1 MSVRFDA
8 ARAER
13 DFRAALIIAMKQL
26 QQELLDESQG
36 GMKTPEGRESLH
48 LGDIEETATL
58 ITAEVVG
65 GAWAAMDEWGTG
77 SLMDTSNPAYPSYRA
92 SELWNP
98 ARHDT
103 AIRGRPAGEYTDIFG
118 QRKTSTGK
126 RAGRLLEKSPKF
138 APQAPSHAMRDAMRW
153 MENGRM
159 QEVLSQL
166 MATFPWGK
174 YIVVGR

>member
-1 MSVRFDA
+1 
-8 ARAER
+8 
-13 DFRAALIIAMKQL
+13 
-26 QQELLDESQG
+26 
-36 GMKTPEGRESLH
+36 
-48 LGDIEETATL
+48 
-58 ITAEVVG
+58 
-65 GAWAAMDEWGTG
+65 
-77 SLMDTSNPAYPSYRA
+77 MDTSNPAYPSYRA

>member
-13 DFRAALIIAMKQL
+13 DFRAALIGAMKQL
-26 QQELLDESQG
+26 QNELLDDAQK
-36 GMKTPEGRESLH
+36 GMKTPQGRESLH
-48 LGDIEETATL
+48 LGDVEETAAL

-77 SLMDTSNPAYPSYRA
+77 SLMDTSNPAFPSYRA

-98 ARHDT
+98 ARPDT

-159 QEVLSQL
+159 KEVLSQVV
-166 MATFPWGK
+166 ATFPWHK